1 MVQDETNTALVDAVP
16 QAGRGD
22 KHGAGIEV
30 GWGAV
35 FSGAWHRQRLKQ
47 SKKVPLGSERA
58 ALLACFL
65 PIAEFKA
72 DSGIQGR

>member
-30 GWGAV
+30 GWGPV

-47 SKKVPLGSERA
+47 SKKVPWALGEGRKG
-58 ALLACFL
+58 LLNV
-65 PIAEFKA
+65 
-72 DSGIQGR
+72 